1 MRDDLTTNLHIAAH
15 LGGVAPRR
23 HDLARQHYIER
34 LHAQHETEQQ
44 AATTGSAMRA
54 MAQLWNL
61 MRVAF
66 APAHS
71 IGTPAPRRF
80 DLPAE

>member
-1 MRDDLTTNLHIAAH
+1 MRDDLTTNLHIAAY

-23 HDLARQHYIER
+23 HDVARQEYVEALKARHE
-34 LHAQHETEQQ
+34 AVQH
-44 AATTGSAMRA
+44 AATAGRA
-54 MAQLWNL
+54 MQALAQLWSL

-71 IGTPAPRRF
+71 IGTPASRRAN
-80 DLPAE
+80 LPAE